1 MKRKGKYKVEDFKV
15 KQGSVEWFAL
25 KNGILSAS
33 TIHRLICSKN
43 RLKKGELLSKGAKTY
58 IREKVSEKCY
68 PEQERDDFESNAM
81 QRGTMLE
88 PVAILR
94 FELMYGYKVEKTG
107 FFTFSDW
114 LGCSTDGIV
123 YETKTRKAILEVKC
137 PEKRANHLH
146 YCTMRNWEDIKKVSP
161 LLFWQMNLGM
171 FITGIKRAWFV
182 SYDPRLLDTKNK
194 HLALF
199 SLCLEADQKY
209 IDELCCSLGRGW
221 VYKNKFEK
229 SLYLK

>member
-1 MKRKGKYKVEDFKV
+1 LIKKKGR
-15 KQGSVEWFAL
+15 
-25 KNGILSAS
+25 LSAS
-33 TIHRLICSKN
+33 EIHRVICSKK

-58 IREKVSEKCY
+58 IREKVGELCY
-68 PEQERDDFESNAM
+68 PEQEKSNFENKGM
-81 QRGTMLE
+81 QRGQTLE
-88 PVAILR
+88 PAAVFR
-94 FELMYGYKVEKTG
+94 FELTYGFKVKKAG

-137 PEKRANHLH
+137 ADKEHNHLH

-171 FITGIKRAWFV
+171 FITGIRRAWFV
-182 SYDPRLLDTKNK
+182 AYDPRLLGTKNK

-199 SLCLEADQKY
+199 SLCREG
-209 IDELCCSLGRGW
+209 LG
-221 VYKNKFEK
+221 V
-229 SLYLK
+229 